1 MMIFR
6 LVNDLA
12 MTVLMLL
19 AMAYYLTG
27 NTIHEFIGVT
37 VFVQFIVHNLLNRK
51 WYKAILKGKYNF
63 RRILQLGINLLFLAT
78 MSVMMISAVF
88 ISSDLFSFIII
99 NNDMTLRQIHVQTAY
114 WGFIIMAVHIGLS
127 WEIIISS
134 ARRMTGITG
143 KSRIRTI
150 LLRVLAV
157 LIVFYGVNSS
167 FEREV
172 GSKLLIYNPFGWYTN
187 DQSYIGFLIDHLSI
201 MGIYICGTHYAL
213 KIIQRQ
219 EQIRNRWI

>member
-1 MMIFR
+1 
-6 LVNDLA
+6 

-37 VFVQFIVHNLLNRK
+37 VFVQFIVHNFLNRK

-134 ARRMTGITG
+134 ARRMTGIKG
-143 KSRIRTI
+143 KCRIRTI
-150 LLRVLAV
+150 VLRVLAV

>member
-1 MMIFR
+1 
-6 LVNDLA
+6 